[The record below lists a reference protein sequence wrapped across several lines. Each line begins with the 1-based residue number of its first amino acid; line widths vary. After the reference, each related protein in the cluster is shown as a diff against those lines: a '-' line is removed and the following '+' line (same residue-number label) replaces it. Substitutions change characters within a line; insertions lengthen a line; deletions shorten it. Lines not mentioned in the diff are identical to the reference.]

1 MKYGLA
7 FFALL
12 ISLPTW
18 SAAQPPTQPPNL
30 DFLSVLSVLVFV
42 LLLIVGLAWLF
53 HQTKLSRYFG
63 QNGIKV
69 IATTPLGRKEKLMVV
84 QLGEQ
89 QYLLAATAQQIN
101 LIDKLEQPLQPQ
113 PTQTVPLA
121 GAFAEQLAKVIKKDE
136 KKE

>member
-1 MKYGLA
+1 MKYG
-7 FFALL
+7 FALFPL
-12 ISLPTW
+12 LMSLPAW
-18 SAAQPPTQPPNL
+18 SSEQRPPDL
-30 DFLSVLSVLVFV
+30 DFVSVLSVLVFV

-53 HQTKLSRYFG
+53 HQTKFSRYFG

-69 IATTPLGRKEKLMVV
+69 VATTPLGRKEKLMVV

-101 LIDKLEQPLQPQ
+101 LIDKLEQPLAE
-113 PTQTVPLA
+113 PTEPPVPLA

-136 KKE
+136 KNQ